1 MQKKQKDI
9 YFITGDNYESV
20 INNPSLE
27 GYKSRNINVLILD
40 DPVDSFW
47 TSSTPS
53 YKEKNFKSVT
63 QGIDAVSYT
72 HLTLPTILL
81 V

>member
-1 MQKKQKDI
+1 MGKKQKDI
-9 YFITGDNYESV
+9 YFMTGDSYENI

-27 GYKSRNINVLILD
+27 GYKSRDINVLILD

-53 YKEKNFKSVT
+53 YQEKSFKSVT
-63 QGIDAVSYT
+63 RGMT
-72 HLTLPTILL
+72 
-81 V
+81 